1 MPVNWSDWAPKDP
14 ADRFSELTSQLAPA
28 AGTASQADLQQAVK
42 NALDTNAATPDQQPA
57 AVAQAVAANTRLT
70 TAEATPLVAQALTAA
85 PAPDSDTKAKAVTT
99 AVSALSGGVPSLSL
113 SDPVMLGSG
122 ARTAFAV
129 VSALALI
136 FGILGII
143 FLAAFTNSGTAP
155 YNVLAVLSGLSLLAV
170 VVFVMGYKNVS
181 ISSGGSGSGGSAKSG
196 ASS

>member
-28 AGTASQADLQQAVK
+28 AGTASQAGLQQAVK

-57 AVAQAVAANTRLT
+57 AVAQAVAANSRLT
-70 TAEATPLVAQALTAA
+70 TAEATPLVAQALTTA
-85 PAPDSDTKAKAVTT
+85 PATDSDTKAKAVTT
-99 AVSALSGGVPSLSL
+99 AVNALSGGVPSLSL

-181 ISSGGSGSGGSAKSG
+181 ISSGGSGSGGKSG

>member
-14 ADRFSELTSQLAPA
+14 ADRFRELTSQLAPA
-28 AGTASQADLQQAVK
+28 VGTAAQDGLQQAVK
-42 NALDTNAATPDQQPA
+42 DALDTNAASPDQQPA

-70 TAEATPLVAQALTAA
+70 TAEATPVVAQALTAA
-85 PAPDSDTKAKAVTT
+85 PAADTDTKAKAVSS
-99 AVSALSGGVPSLSL
+99 AVSALSGGAPSLSL

-181 ISSGGSGSGGSAKSG
+181 ISSGGSGKAG

>member
-1 MPVNWSDWAPKDP
+1 M
-14 ADRFSELTSQLAPA
+14 
-28 AGTASQADLQQAVK
+28 
-42 NALDTNAATPDQQPA
+42 
-57 AVAQAVAANTRLT
+57 
-70 TAEATPLVAQALTAA
+70 
-85 PAPDSDTKAKAVTT
+85 
-99 AVSALSGGVPSLSL
+99 SALSGGVPSLSL

-129 VSALALI
+129 VSALALM

-155 YNVLAVLSGLSLLAV
+155 YNVLAVLAGLSLLAV

-181 ISSGGSGSGGSAKSG
+181 ISSGSSGGSGKSG